1 MKLLTIF
8 YLVLITILL
17 GFNKIITTLNTINS
31 INKAWT
37 YYSYLLSIIF
47 ILCFYIL
54 QSLHNYIYFYI
65 TIGITYV
72 ISIMFILLYGN
83 LPNNNLTYKFLI
95 GLLVTVSMLSYTSIV
110 KSIYHLY
117 YTNYNDS
124 TKGEV
129 GYIGTQGK
137 KGDNANILIDDNSLC
152 VQQMI
157 NQANKQI
164 EKHNLSNNIENIDD
178 KFNNIYMKNK
188 FKKICNHYI
197 K

>member
-17 GFNKIITTLNTINS
+17 GFNKIITTFNTINS

-54 QSLHNYIYFYI
+54 QSLHNFIYFYI

-72 ISIMFILLYGN
+72 LSVMFILFYGN

-95 GLLVTVSMLSYTSIV
+95 GMLVTISMISYTSIV

-129 GYIGTQGK
+129 GYKGKQGK

-157 NQANKQI
+157 NQSNKQI
-164 EKHNLSNNIENIDD
+164 AKHNLSNNIENIDD